1 MNDQQRPPRV
11 PTTGEN
17 VADLIRRAAADHPDR
32 PAVLGAGGPRTWA
45 EVDAA
50 VDAGVRDLRRRGLTP
65 GERIV
70 IALPTGADLAL
81 VLSACAR
88 AGAVAVPIGP
98 QPDAVGAVAERVDAF
113 GAVAATLPTG
123 FPLAVD
129 TARVARWWDA
139 PVGPAERPAA
149 GGEDLAWLARPFGD
163 RLVMLSH
170 RAVRAAVTA
179 LLALDGGLRDGDR
192 LLQVLPLHHLSGWVT
207 TFLPVAA
214 VGGAAVFPAVSLD
227 TVRAEGRS
235 EAAGSAI
242 DGVLAAAAEH
252 QVTVISGAAA
262 FYHQLA
268 AGREAQE
275 VVDHLSTV
283 RILTSGVPPFESDDG
298 RTADVLAQVGPVWPS
313 YGLAESAS
321 VVSTTLVGAPDTP
334 PRPGSAGRPVAG
346 LALRVSGQEVAGA
359 APTPMPVSGSDDG
372 APVEETGDAG
382 WDDALDVLGDG
393 GEIGEVGPIA
403 LRGPTL
409 FSGYWPDGRGGPGS
423 DGWWVSRDLGY
434 LDDGELRVVD
444 RAGGVLRVTGFPVYP
459 REVEQELLAHPW
471 VRAVAVV
478 GERSGP
484 SAMSD
489 SRVVAVV
496 VREAELSDLRG
507 PDEAGSSGDGPAG
520 DSDQDVVRVLAEY
533 LATRLPAFKRPVAYH
548 FVAELPLT
556 DVGRVDRVAARRR
569 YATAPGLAV
578 PRLAVVPDPAAT
590 EPSADDESGPDRAG
604 PAEADVASTG
614 KATEGRSRKG
624 RSRRPEAEKEP
635 KAEPAEP
642 EAPEVAPEVAPEP
655 VGDLDDLGVRLPA
668 TGDRSDR
675 GRQDTDDDLF

>member
-11 PTTGEN
+11 PTPGEN

-45 EVDAA
+45 QVDAA

-98 QPDAVGAVAERVDAF
+98 QPEAVGAVAERVDAF
-113 GAVAATLPTG
+113 GAVASTLPTG
-123 FPLAVD
+123 FPLVVD
-129 TARVARWWDA
+129 TERIARWWDA
-139 PVGPAERPAA
+139 SAGPAERPAA

-179 LLALDGGLRDGDR
+179 LLGLEGGLRDGDR

-227 TVRAEGRS
+227 AVRAEGRS
-235 EAAGSAI
+235 PAAGSAI
-242 DGVLAAAAEH
+242 DGVLAAVTEH
-252 QVTVISGAAA
+252 RVTVISGAAA

-275 VVDHLSTV
+275 IVDHLSTV
-283 RILTSGVPPFESDDG
+283 RILTSGVPPFESDDR
-298 RTADVLAQVGPVWPS
+298 RTADVLAEVGPVWPS

-321 VVSTTLVGAPDTP
+321 VVSTTLVGAPDDP

-346 LALRVSGQEVAGA
+346 LSLRVSGQEATGTTPAQVSDPDEDAPAEAAG
-359 APTPMPVSGSDDG
+359 G
-372 APVEETGDAG
+372 AG

-403 LRGPTL
+403 LRGATL
-409 FSGYWPDGRGGPGS
+409 FSGYWPDGRGGPGA

-434 LDDGELRVVD
+434 LDDGELHVVD

-459 REVEQELLAHPW
+459 LEVEQELLAHPW
-471 VRAVAVV
+471 VRAAAVV

-496 VREAELSDLRG
+496 VLKAERSDL
-507 PDEAGSSGDGPAG
+507 PALDEDGSTGDGPAVA
-520 DSDQDVVRVLAEY
+520 SDQDVVRVLAEHV
-533 LATRLPAFKRPVAYH
+533 ATRLPAFKRPVAYH

-569 YATAPGLAV
+569 FATAPGLSV

-590 EPSADDESGPDRAG
+590 EPPPARDTAADGTGPSAADSPPPGK
-604 PAEADVASTG
+604 PAE
-614 KATEGRSRKG
+614 GRARKG
-624 RSRRPEAEKEP
+624 RSRRSETEKEP
-635 KAEPAEP
+635 AAVEPAEP
-642 EAPEVAPEVAPEP
+642 EAVEVAPEVAPEP

-668 TGDRSDR
+668 AGDRSDR